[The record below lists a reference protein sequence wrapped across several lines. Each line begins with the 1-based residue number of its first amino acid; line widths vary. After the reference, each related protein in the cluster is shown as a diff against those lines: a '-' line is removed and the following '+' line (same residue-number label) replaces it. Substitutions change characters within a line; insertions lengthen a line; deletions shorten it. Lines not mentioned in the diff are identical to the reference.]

1 MTKRMYYDQDLHEQ
15 HVAFLRARAQANFRK
30 EEWQLTIEDYFKL
43 WSEDWYERGRARDSK
58 VLARIDFEQGWTLDN
73 VEITTRY
80 EQLMRKFR
88 IMGFSKAS
96 PNYVKRTYRP
106 RKKNVQS

>member
-1 MTKRMYYDQDLHEQ
+1 MTKKMYHDQDRHEQ
-15 HVAFLRARAQANFRK
+15 HIAFLRARAQANFRK
-30 EEWQLTIEDYFKL
+30 ESWQLTIEDYFRL

-88 IMGFSKAS
+88 LMGFSKAS